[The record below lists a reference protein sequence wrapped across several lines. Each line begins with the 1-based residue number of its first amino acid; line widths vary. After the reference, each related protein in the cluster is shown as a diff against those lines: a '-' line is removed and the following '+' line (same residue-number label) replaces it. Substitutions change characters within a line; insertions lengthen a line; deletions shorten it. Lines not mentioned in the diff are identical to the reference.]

1 VNTTTI
7 KISELPPSMTFEKY
21 ETILD
26 SLVDNKTIVSYEDN
40 CKDSINYTIKFTRE
54 SLATLNEEKLFKI
67 LKLEENETEIFT
79 TLDERGKLKIFE
91 RDSDIVNYF
100 VEFRLNYYFKRKEFL
115 LNKMRSELKLLSNR
129 GRFIKAILDGKIEVK
144 NTPKDKII
152 ESIEKFGLDKM
163 DDSYDYLLRMPIWS
177 LTKEVFEKLKQDYT
191 NKKVEIE
198 TLEKIEPKDMYIQDL
213 SELKKK
219 LK

>member
-1 VNTTTI
+1 
-7 KISELPPSMTFEKY
+7 
-21 ETILD
+21 
-26 SLVDNKTIVSYEDN
+26 
-40 CKDSINYTIKFTRE
+40 
-54 SLATLNEEKLFKI
+54 
-67 LKLEENETEIFT
+67 
-79 TLDERGKLKIFE
+79 
-91 RDSDIVNYF
+91 
-100 VEFRLNYYFKRKEFL
+100 
-115 LNKMRSELKLLSNR
+115 LSNR